1 MEMRRFLFAAIPSL
15 GFVLGC
21 FAAVS
26 FSFVLSILGSILCVV
41 SAIGIAHLGMSRM
54 KVRTKRK
61 VVPFQITVNGKTYTV
76 ELSVIIKG
84 TSPTR
89 ERFTTPDYWLSVI
102 RLPSGQY
109 ESVEQ
114 VKLAIADYVSVATKA
129 YNISVLHKYAD
140 LSTYVMSVK
149 PKRA

>member
-1 MEMRRFLFAAIPSL
+1 MEMRRFIIAAVPSL
-15 GFVLGC
+15 GFVLGY

-26 FSFVLSILGSILCVV
+26 FSATLSMVGSILCIASV
-41 SAIGIAHLGMSRM
+41 IGLATLGMSRM
-54 KVRTKRK
+54 KVRTKRQ
-61 VVPFQITVNGKTYTV
+61 VVPFQITVDSKTYAV

-84 TSPTR
+84 TTLTR
-89 ERFTTPDYWLSVI
+89 ERFTTSDYWLSVI

-114 VKLAIADYVSVATKA
+114 VKLAIADHVSVATKA

-149 PKRA
+149 PERV

>member
-1 MEMRRFLFAAIPSL
+1 MRRFLFAAIPSL

-21 FAAVS
+21 TAALS
-26 FSFVLSILGSILCVV
+26 FSFVVSILGSILCVV
-41 SAIGIAHLGMSRM
+41 AALGLTHLGINWM

-61 VVPFQITVNGKTYTV
+61 VFCFPITVQSKTYTV

-84 TSPTR
+84 TAPTR

-102 RLPSGQY
+102 RLPLGQY

-114 VKLAIADYVSVATKA
+114 VQIAIADYVSVATKT
-129 YNISVLHKYAD
+129 YNISVLHKDAD
-140 LSTYVMSVK
+140 LSTYIMSVK
-149 PKRA
+149 PERA